1 MDTAKTPEYDYKK
14 IVEEFEK
21 WLYTRM
27 NYLDDEELGEGEKLA
42 EIHRVG
48 LALANEK
55 EANLILILSNL

>member
-1 MDTAKTPEYDYKK
+1 
-14 IVEEFEK
+14 
-21 WLYTRM
+21 M

-55 EANLILILSNL
+55 EANLI